1 MYDQKRKFEAN
12 SRAKGGDRRTTRPTT
27 RRGEEREREVVA
39 MELLAASALVK
50 KINHSLPDVRNRAL
64 ESLNSKLRN
73 GIASSEKLARGQL
86 DQQI

>member
-1 MYDQKRKFEAN
+1 
-12 SRAKGGDRRTTRPTT
+12 
-27 RRGEEREREVVA
+27 

-73 GIASSEKLARGQL
+73 GIASSEKLARETDVCQEL
-86 DQQI
+86 LRLYNL